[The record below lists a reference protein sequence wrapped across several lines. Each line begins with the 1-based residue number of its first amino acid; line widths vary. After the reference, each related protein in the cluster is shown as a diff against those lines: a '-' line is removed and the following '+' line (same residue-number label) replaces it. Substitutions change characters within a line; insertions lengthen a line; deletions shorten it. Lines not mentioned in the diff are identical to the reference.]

1 MSPKFQ
7 LLALLAF
14 AIAMIFLENQIQ
26 KLEESRGKLGK
37 NLSLPIKYLEIMC
50 RLETSK
56 VWFVP
61 VCQHYHGVIC
71 FPQYYFKGGNEHSC
85 VWTSWSIMSQ
95 TAAAFSFKQDPVSVL
110 THLVVQWI
118 FSFVNIQAFICCTTS
133 YCIRQNTETKTSFWI
148 NLFKIFGNIFQ
159 LIVFFACPLIWLNT
173 VRYKS
178 MSLFNYYKYRPI
190 KKSLE

>member
-1 MSPKFQ
+1 MPPKFQ

-14 AIAMIFLENQIQ
+14 GIAMIFLENQIQ
-26 KLEESRGKLGK
+26 KLEESRGKLGE
-37 NLSLPIKYLEIMC
+37 NLSFPIKYLEIIC

-95 TAAAFSFKQDPVSVL
+95 AAAAFSFKQDPVSVL

-118 FSFVNIQAFICCTTS
+118 FSFVSIQAFICCTTS
-133 YCIRQNTETKTSFWI
+133 YCIRHATHLCLSLQGQNTETKTLFWI

-159 LIVFFACPLIWLNT
+159 FIVFF
-173 VRYKS
+173 
-178 MSLFNYYKYRPI
+178 SLPI
-190 KKSLE
+190 NMAQHCQI